1 MKKRTAALFMVLVLG
16 LSSIS
21 AAAAEPTGGGQTEQ
35 IVVEQSGETNM
46 NEQPE
51 ETGSPQETD
60 EEQPGET
67 GSPQETDEEQ
77 PGDTGSPQETNE
89 EQPGD
94 TGSPQETDEEQ
105 PEETGSPQETD
116 EEQPGDTGS
125 PQETNGEQPAA
136 KIQPASDNTANT
148 MPLKDDDDAWVN
160 GDLTGY
166 ETVEKAIDANPNDPN
181 IELWL
186 QKDTE
191 EDVVIPAGT
200 TVTLHL
206 DGHTLTNASSHTIT
220 NEGTLTI
227 AGSGK
232 IDNIIHGKGAL
243 YNSGAVVFDE
253 SCTAELTRSK
263 ENSGDNSW
271 YVVYNAEN
279 ATMKIPAAV
288 SILSASTTSS
298 CVCNWGYMEI
308 TGNATV
314 KSDRIALKND
324 ETGTLKVAAG
334 TVSSY
339 TPGQEIQAVQN
350 WCEAELSGGT
360 LQGNVISWGYGNN
373 GKDYIGKTMISGSI
387 EISGD
392 VAAIS
397 YIEGNPLVSQ
407 KPSVTITGGS
417 VGGELYKGTY
427 TDSVTRVDAGS
438 DVSEIVVS
446 AGVFSNPVAEEFC
459 ADGLAPVESS
469 DGSYTV
475 EELDQENAAAS
486 IERGGAV
493 AYYVSLADALAA
505 AQNSDTIVLLKNRTE
520 NITIP
525 EGRSVTLDL
534 NGKTLSCTEP
544 VRVSGSGTALTVQ
557 DSTAE
562 TEPVV
567 SEDFKTVSYK
577 AGKIINTVSSRVN
590 NAVTLVVQNGASF
603 TLESG
608 ILESVKNYT
617 VGVYGNTVPGGNRV
631 ETRASI
637 TGGYQVGQEGGPGVF
652 GNGAVLDISGG
663 VIEGRDNSAVA
674 GNGTTDNGGTEINI
688 SGGTLIGRIQTG
700 GYLANALYHP
710 QAGHLSITGGT
721 LYADGG
727 AAVVVRAGNAS
738 ITGGTIVSTGTGEG
752 RVGDSQIQVP
762 SSGVVVDVK
771 AGYPGNQGNLKVDVS
786 GSASVTAADTVDAVT
801 VILADSTPENEA
813 KTYIGVSGGSFS
825 SRVNANYCAG
835 NYEPTGE
842 LTNGRYTVQI
852 DKDQGTYVA
861 EVGGVSYIS
870 VEAAAEAVRAGVG
883 DTVKLLSNVTES
895 IEIPADAEM
904 ILDLNGF
911 TLTNTDKKHT
921 IVNYG
926 TLTIKDSG
934 GNGRVDNVSHAKAAV
949 FNEGTLSLESGTLT
963 RSAEN
968 GASPS
973 NNGGNSY
980 YVAENKGVMKVSGGT
995 ITADGKYSSLIAN
1008 KPVAGSE
1015 VSLTITGGV
1024 LSNGFIT
1031 VKNED
1036 GCSLEISGGTITSEE
1051 QAVQNWGSAKISG
1064 GTLNGPVI
1072 GWSYDDVPSETVISG
1087 QAVIHGDVKAVN
1099 YMNASS
1105 VPVITITGGTIYGTL
1120 SKGTHD
1126 GSSGIKVDAED
1137 STASVIQVS
1146 GGSFSNQ
1153 VAEAFCAPGFV
1164 PTGELVDGMYT
1175 VRSETEEPEQPG
1187 EPEQPE
1193 KPEQP
1198 GDGTGD
1204 SGETGGG
1211 GSGSSGGSH
1220 SGSGSGSSAQT
1231 VSPASTGDETN
1242 LVLPAS
1248 ILLLAVCGLGIC
1260 VAVSVRKKSAK

>member
-16 LSSIS
+16 LSSLS

-35 IVVEQSGETNM
+35 IVVEQSGETNT
-46 NEQPE
+46 N
-51 ETGSPQETD
+51 
-60 EEQPGET
+60 EQPGET
-67 GSPQETDEEQ
+67 GSPQETD
-77 PGDTGSPQETNE
+77 G

-105 PEETGSPQETD
+105 PEETGSPQETDEEQPGDTGSPQETD

-148 MPLKDDDDAWVN
+148 MLLKDGENAWAN
-160 GDLTGY
+160 GNDTRY
-166 ETVEKAIDANPNDPN
+166 ETVEEAIDDNPNDPN
-181 IELWL
+181 IDLWL
-186 QKDTE
+186 RKDTA
-191 EDVVIPAGT
+191 EDVVIPAGK

-206 DGHTLTNASSHTIT
+206 NGHTLTNASSHTIT

-288 SILSASTTSS
+288 SILSSSTKSS

-308 TGNATV
+308 TGDATV

-324 ETGTLKVAAG
+324 ETGTLKVTAG

-360 LQGNVISWGYGNN
+360 LQGNVISWGYRSN
-373 GKDYIGKTMISGSI
+373 GQDYVGVATISGNV

-397 YIEGNPLVSQ
+397 YTDGDAPASE

-427 TDSVTRVDAGS
+427 TNSVTRVDAGS
-438 DVSEIVVS
+438 DVSEISVS
-446 AGVFSNPVAEEFC
+446 AGVFSKPVAEEFC

-475 EELDQENAAAS
+475 EKLDQENAAAS

-590 NAVTLVVQNGASF
+590 INNAVTLVVQNGASF

-674 GNGTTDNGGTEINI
+674 GNGTVNGTADNGGTEINI
-688 SGGTLIGRIQTG
+688 SGGTLIGRIQSR

-710 QAGHLSITGGT
+710 QAGQLFITGGT

-786 GSASVTAADTVDAVT
+786 GSASVTAADNADAVT
-801 VILADSTPENEA
+801 VILADSTSENEA

-825 SRVNANYCAG
+825 SKVNANYCAG
-835 NYEPTGE
+835 NYEPTDE

-852 DKDQGTYVA
+852 DKNQGTHVA

-870 VEAAAEAVRAGVG
+870 VAEAAAAVRAGVG

-934 GNGRVDNVSHAKAAV
+934 GKGTVDNVSHAKAAV

-963 RSAEN
+963 RSAEK

-973 NNGGNSY
+973 DNGGNSY
-980 YVAENKGVMKVSGGT
+980 YVAENRGVMKVSGGT
-995 ITADGKYSSLIAN
+995 IIADGKYSSLIAN

-1036 GCSLEISGGTITSEE
+1036 GCSFEISGGTITSGE

-1105 VPVITITGGTIYGTL
+1105 APVITITGGTIYGTL

-1175 VRSETEEPEQPG
+1175 VRSETEEPEQPEQPG

-1211 GSGSSGGSH
+1211 GSGSGGGSH